1 MCFGLMFVL
10 AFLFLATPVLVG
22 LYARSAVGAAAHDAG
37 RIVASAAGPDGVIE
51 GTDELSPA
59 TLRAQRRVHDLLGER
74 ASFRVLRVDQR
85 ESVVEV
91 EVTAPK
97 PFLLFGGGTLGP
109 DTIASRAVVR
119 LEQLH

>member
-1 MCFGLMFVL
+1 MCFGLMFFL
-10 AFLFLATPVLVG
+10 GFLFLATQLLVG

-37 RIVASAAGPDGVIE
+37 RIVASAAGPDGVI
-51 GTDELSPA
+51 DDSAELGSA
-59 TLRAQRRVHDLLGER
+59 TVRAQRRVQDLLGEEAR
-74 ASFRVLRVDQR
+74 LRVLRVDPG

-119 LEQLH
+119 LERLQ